1 MMRLRHVSD
10 NTRATVCALVAVPVS
25 LALEP
30 VVLAA
35 DDATARTD
43 SLIAFYLPFW
53 PTFAATYLVWTHV
66 AYRRRGAIGVAEA
79 AEAEHRTRA
88 RWWNRVFG
96 SSDGSSLTLAG
107 AVVAVLLT
115 LSIAQ
120 VDSYRADPVYVVL
133 GLLTVAASW
142 GVMVYSF
149 ALDYLRLD
157 QRLRHEGRSHV
168 DFHLA
173 EDDGPPVFGDYLTFA
188 VLASTMAAT
197 ISADVPTRAVW
208 RLVRRNVLVAFAFNS
223 VVVAMVVSLLFG
235 GLAG

>member
-1 MMRLRHVSD
+1 MRLRHVSD
-10 NTRATVCALVAVPVS
+10 NTRATVCGLLAVPVS
-25 LALEP
+25 LAAAPL
-30 VVLAA
+30 VLSAGDDGARA
-35 DDATARTD
+35 DP
-43 SLIAFYLPFW
+43 LIAFYLPFW
-53 PTFAATYLVWTHV
+53 PTFAASYLVWTHR
-66 AYRRRGAIGVAEA
+66 AYTRRGAAGVAEA

-88 RWWNRVFG
+88 RWWNRVLG

-107 AVVAVLLT
+107 AVVAVLIT

-120 VDSYRADPVYVVL
+120 VATYRSDPVFVVL
-133 GLLTVAASW
+133 GLVTVAASW
-142 GVMVYSF
+142 GLMVYSF

-157 QRLRHEGRSHV
+157 QQLRHEGRSHIG
-168 DFHLA
+168 FHLGA
-173 EDDGPPVFGDYLTFA
+173 DDGPPVFGDYLTFT

-197 ISADVPTRAVW
+197 ISADVPSREVW